1 MKIAFVVNDIDTE
14 FRLATSTLLAFEA
27 HRRGHD
33 VVVVGIGDLT
43 LRADNHVTGL
53 GRVPTGRPRRPD
65 TFLKTLQ
72 GDDAEPGA
80 FSSED
85 LDVLWLRYNP
95 AEAVG
100 DVAWARHAGF
110 HFGQL
115 ATRRGVLVLNHPFT
129 LPYAIN
135 KTYLHH
141 FPEDVRPRTLVTRD
155 PDEIR
160 KFYNENGKRV
170 VLKPLEGYGGE
181 DVFRAD
187 HDDENLKQM
196 IEAVRRSGYVM
207 AQEYLPEA
215 SEGDVRLF
223 LMNGRPLEVDGR
235 YAAIRRLAGEGDFR
249 SNISAGGKV
258 VKATVDDGML
268 ELAEGLRPKL
278 TEDGIFM
285 AGIDIVGDRV
295 VEINAISAGGLQ
307 ACERS
312 QKAAFGAA
320 VIEAVERK
328 VEHRRRYEGTL
339 SNRKLA
345 VME

>member
-1 MKIAFVVNDIDTE
+1 RPD
-14 FRLATSTLLAFEA
+14 
-27 HRRGHD
+27 GQ
-33 VVVVGIGDLT
+33 
-43 LRADNHVTGL
+43 VTGA
-53 GRVPTGRPRRPD
+53 GRVARGQPRRPD
-65 TFLKTLQ
+65 TFLNAVQ
-72 GDDAEPGA
+72 GKDAERA
-80 FSSED
+80 TFSTED

-100 DVAWARHAGF
+100 ELAWTRHAGF

-141 FPEDVRPRTLVTRD
+141 FPEEVRPRTLITRD
-155 PDEIR
+155 AAEIR
-160 KFYNENGKRV
+160 RFYEQSGKRI

-181 DVFRAD
+181 DVFFPD
-187 HDDENLKQM
+187 HDDANLKQM

-207 AQEYLPEA
+207 AQELLRDA
-215 SEGDVRLF
+215 AKGDVRLF
-223 LMNGRPLEVDGR
+223 LMNGAPLQVDGR
-235 YAAIRRLAGEGDFR
+235 YAAIRRVGTGGDLR

-258 VKATVDDGML
+258 RKATVDDGML
-268 ELAEGLRPKL
+268 ELAEALRPKL
-278 TEDGIFM
+278 VEDGIFM

-312 QKAAFGAA
+312 QKVPFGEA

-328 VEHRRRYEGTL
+328 VDHRRRYDGTL